1 MFENLKPTQEL
12 FFMAI
17 VAITAA
23 VAFYRGKQI
32 NDDYEA

>member
-1 MFENLKPTQEL
+1 MFENLKPIQEL

-23 VAFYRGKQI
+23 VAFYKGKKI
-32 NDDYEA
+32 NDKYDS

>member
-1 MFENLKPTQEL
+1 MFENLKPIQEL

-17 VAITAA
+17 VVVTTAI
-23 VAFYRGKQI
+23 AFYKGKQI